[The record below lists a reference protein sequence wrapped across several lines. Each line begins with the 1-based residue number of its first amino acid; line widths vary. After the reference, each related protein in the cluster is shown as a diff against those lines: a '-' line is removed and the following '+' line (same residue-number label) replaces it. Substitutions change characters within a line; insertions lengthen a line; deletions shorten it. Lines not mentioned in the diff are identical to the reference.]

1 MVIKQ
6 ARIRESLKRDTLLQ
20 QELLMAKLVDFPDG
34 EDTSHISV
42 TQRDWMVEV
51 ERIVSVQAVAISTL
65 TEHLAATIK
74 SLKSDVP
81 AAVKRARSRK

>member
-20 QELLMAKLVDFPDG
+20 HQLLMAKLVDFPDG

-42 TQRDWMVEV
+42 NQRDWMVEV
-51 ERIVSVQAVAISTL
+51 ERILVEQAADIKTLIEISAVA
-65 TEHLAATIK
+65 
-74 SLKSDVP
+74 P
-81 AAVKRARSRK
+81 AAPKRGKRK